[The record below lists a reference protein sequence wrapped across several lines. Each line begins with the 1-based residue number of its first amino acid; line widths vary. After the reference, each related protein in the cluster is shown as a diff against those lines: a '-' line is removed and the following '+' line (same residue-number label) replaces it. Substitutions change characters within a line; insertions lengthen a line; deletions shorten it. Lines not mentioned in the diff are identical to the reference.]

1 MEICAKEGIE
11 KISIKIKPFV
21 ERKINNAKNSNNNQK
36 TEAALKRTGNVRN
49 ATKQRRND
57 EQIIPTPNSN

>member
-1 MEICAKEGIE
+1 MEICAKEEIE

-21 ERKINNAKNSNNNQK
+21 ERLINNGKNSNKQ
-36 TEAALKRTGNVRN
+36 TEAVLKKEKGMLEMQ
-49 ATKQRRND
+49 QRRND